1 MNFLLG
7 FIQHGLIDL
16 PWWGYVVF
24 TLIMT
29 HITILMVTIFLHRCQ
44 AHRALE
50 LHPALSHFFRFWC
63 WLTTGMVTKEWAA
76 IHRKHHAFADKE
88 GDPHSPHVVGIKK
101 VLRDGVGLYQA
112 ESRNPETMEK
122 YGSGTPDDW
131 MERNIYTKHSK
142 LGVGIM
148 LVINLVLFGPIGLSI
163 WAIQM
168 MWIPVSAAGVING
181 IGHWFGYRNFPNP
194 DHARNIVPFGF
205 LIGGE
210 ELHNNH
216 HTFATSAKFS
226 AKWYEFDLGWMWIRI
241 FQALGLAKVK
251 RVSPVLPKSKTPKL
265 VIDLHTLEVIIS
277 NRYNLMTRY
286 ARVLKRD
293 CKHELEKMQAS
304 VNEKINWKRVKHIL
318 AKDHDM
324 LTVEEQSLLKV
335 LAKHS
340 ILLQKVFALRADL
353 TKVWQRSNLTKEEL
367 LVKLQNWCHKAEGSG
382 IRNLQQYA
390 LRLRTSY

>member
-1 MNFLLG
+1 MSFLLG
-7 FIQHGLIDL
+7 FVQHGLIDL

-63 WLTTGMVTKEWAA
+63 WMTTGMVTKEWAA

-101 VLRDGVGLYQA
+101 VLREGVGLYQA

-131 MERNIYTKHSK
+131 MERHIYTKHSK

-148 LVINLVLFGPIGLSI
+148 LVIDLVLFGPIGLSI
-163 WAIQM
+163 WAVQM

-226 AKWYEFDLGWMWIRI
+226 YKWYEFDLGWMWIRI

-265 VIDLHTLEVIIS
+265 VIDLHTLEIIIS

-293 CKHELEKMQAS
+293 CKHELARMQANI
-304 VNEKINWKRVKHIL
+304 NEKINWKRVKHIL
-318 AKDHDM
+318 AKDDDM

-335 LAKHS
+335 LAKNS
-340 ILLQKVFALRADL
+340 VLLQKVFALRADL
-353 TKVWQRSNLTKEEL
+353 TKVWQRSSLTKEEL

-390 LRLRTSY
+390 RRLRTSY